1 MLERAMARFFSL
13 CLCQSSCLPW
23 PHPARIRQHSQGLSF
38 QFLVLI
44 FVGVCR
50 GQPVPAIDL
59 CPSLRSVWVVGW
71 VPCSCRA
78 PLGFAFPAQNL
89 SAAVGAQFG
98 RRFLLVGFMW
108 RGPGFVFLCMDSTTL
123 SFLVAVVRA
132 LVGAPTAI
140 AACFPHQIQSP
151 EHSVSFLRLYSHR
164 VLSSSPRFGS
174 FSGCHQLPAHFAH
187 AIGTTKAILVGL
199 CSTVAV
205 VVLCSES
212 DQNPSSFSC
221 TGGVR

>member
-1 MLERAMARFFSL
+1 
-13 CLCQSSCLPW
+13 
-23 PHPARIRQHSQGLSF
+23 
-38 QFLVLI
+38 
-44 FVGVCR
+44 
-50 GQPVPAIDL
+50 
-59 CPSLRSVWVVGW
+59 
-71 VPCSCRA
+71 
-78 PLGFAFPAQNL
+78 
-89 SAAVGAQFG
+89 
-98 RRFLLVGFMW
+98 
-108 RGPGFVFLCMDSTTL
+108 
-123 SFLVAVVRA
+123 
-132 LVGAPTAI
+132 
-140 AACFPHQIQSP
+140 
-151 EHSVSFLRLYSHR
+151 LYSHH